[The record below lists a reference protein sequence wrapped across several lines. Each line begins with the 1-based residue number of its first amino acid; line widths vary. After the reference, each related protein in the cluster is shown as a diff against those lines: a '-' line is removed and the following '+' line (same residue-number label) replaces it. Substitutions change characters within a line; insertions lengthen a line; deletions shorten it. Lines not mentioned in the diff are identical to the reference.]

1 MALKLYPIRLEEWQ
15 ITELERRANGNPVAP
30 LLRGI
35 VGDWLGIDDN
45 LQKEQILKEIE
56 EHKGQI
62 NLLNHQ
68 LQDIEI
74 KKSNMLAEVDIE
86 DGRQIYLKS
95 NPNILKMYRRKSIG
109 QKGYQL
115 LQTTLGFKN
124 KDEVKRWLDEQSIHT
139 NL

>member
-1 MALKLYPIRLEEWQ
+1 MVLKLYPIRLEEWQ

-35 VGDWLGIDDN
+35 VGGWLGIDDT

-68 LQDIEI
+68 LKDIEI
-74 KKSNMLAEVDIE
+74 KELNQLAVVDI
-86 DGRQIYLKS
+86 DVGRQIYLKS
-95 NPNILKMYRRKSIG
+95 NPNILKMYLDKSIG
-109 QKGYQL
+109 PKGYKIL
-115 LQTTLGFKN
+115 ISSLGFKT
-124 KDEVKRWLDEQSIHT
+124 KQEVNDWLSEQK
-139 NL
+139 LE